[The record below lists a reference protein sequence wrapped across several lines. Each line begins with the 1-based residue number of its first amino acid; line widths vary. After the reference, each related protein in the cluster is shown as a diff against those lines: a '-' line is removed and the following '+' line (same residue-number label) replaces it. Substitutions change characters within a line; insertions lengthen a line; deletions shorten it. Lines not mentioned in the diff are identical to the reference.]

1 MDHSLASIQHLSSAD
16 QRLFIEYGFGNR
28 STPAFRC
35 VHHAFEHHARSQPD
49 EVAVEHL
56 AETITYSHLDHC
68 ADNLARRLRAMGV
81 VPGARVCLVAQRS
94 IQMVIGILAVLKA
107 GGAYVPLDGGIVT
120 QSTLE
125 HVIRDS
131 ECVLVL
137 ALDEYRHRVQGI
149 PVLSLDDTASRHSEG
164 ASAGAKL
171 EDLSSP
177 SDSAYIIYT
186 SGRFVSPSYH
196 LVD

>member
-1 MDHSLASIQHLSSAD
+1 M
-16 QRLFIEYGFGNR
+16 
-28 STPAFRC
+28 
-35 VHHAFEHHARSQPD
+35 
-49 EVAVEHL
+49 EHL

-186 SGRFVSPSYH
+186 SGG
-196 LVD
+196 